1 MLGKNRSSTPPT
13 GGPTASR
20 PGRLPQGFS
29 AFSHRNYRLYFT
41 GQLISVTGTWMQTIA
56 QAWLVLTLTSSAL
69 LFSVVSVLQFLP
81 VLLLSPV
88 AGVVA
93 DRLPKRNLIIV
104 TQSVACACATTMV
117 TLVASGRIELWHI
130 YVLAAI
136 LGVNNA
142 FDMPTRQAFVVD
154 MVGKEDLVNAI
165 ALNSTLFNV
174 ARIIGPSAAGFL
186 MAWKGAAWCFGIDA
200 ASYLA
205 VIFSLT
211 QMRGVPAVARLT
223 GRGIHQL
230 REGIAYIRGSNNLM
244 LPIMIGGFVGIFGM
258 NFSIWIPL
266 LAKNEFQ
273 VGADGFGILM
283 AALGIGSLIGA
294 LYLAF
299 HTDRPRP
306 STIIATSLMLG
317 TVEVG
322 LAFAASIPL
331 HVAFAFLLLPLM
343 GFAMSSTGAM
353 ANTLVQ
359 TSAPEEMRGRV
370 MAAYMA
376 LAAGAAPSGSFLMGA
391 IANSFGTAASIMFG
405 GLATVACTIVIAWKF
420 GALHNWNQAAAEV
433 SAAD

>member
-1 MLGKNRSSTPPT
+1 MPGTNSTSTPST
-13 GGPTASR
+13 GGPTATR

-29 AFSHRNYRLYFT
+29 AFHHRNYRLYFS

-56 QAWLVLTLTSSAL
+56 QSWLLLTLTSSAL

-93 DRLPKRNLIIV
+93 DRLPKRQLIIA
-104 TQSVACACATTMV
+104 TQSVACACATTMAL
-117 TLVASGRIELWHI
+117 LVATGRIELWHI
-130 YVLAAI
+130 YVLASI

-154 MVGKEDLVNAI
+154 MVGKDDLVNAI
-165 ALNSTLFNV
+165 AMNATLFNV
-174 ARIIGPSAAGFL
+174 GRVIGPSLAGLL

-200 ASYLA
+200 VSYLA
-205 VIFSLT
+205 VIFGLT
-211 QMRGVPAVARLT
+211 QMRNVPSIARLA
-223 GRGIHQL
+223 GRGVNQM
-230 REGIAYIRGSNNLM
+230 REGIAFIRNSNLLM
-244 LPIMIGGFVGIFGM
+244 LPILIGGFVGIFGM
-258 NFSIWIPL
+258 NFNVWIPL
-266 LAKNEFQ
+266 LAKNEFK

-283 AALGIGSLIGA
+283 AAVGIGSLTGA

-299 HTDRPRP
+299 HANRPRP
-306 STIIATSLMLG
+306 SAIILSGLMLG
-317 TVEVG
+317 SVEILLG
-322 LAFAASIPL
+322 FAATVPVSVII
-331 HVAFAFLLLPLM
+331 ALLMLPFM

-359 TSAPEEMRGRV
+359 TAAPEAMRGRV

-391 IANSFGTAASIMFG
+391 IANWFGTPASILFG
-405 GLATVACTIVIAWKF
+405 GFATVACTLLIAWRF
-420 GALHNWNQAAAEV
+420 GALHNLRQTAPEAI
-433 SAAD
+433 AAD

>member
-1 MLGKNRSSTPPT
+1 MLRKRKSSRPSLD
-13 GGPTASR
+13 GPTASR

-29 AFSHRNYRLYFT
+29 AFQHRNYRLYFS

-56 QAWLVLTLTSSAL
+56 QSWLVLTLTSSAL

-81 VLLLSPV
+81 VLLLSPI

-93 DRLPKRNLIIV
+93 DRLPKRQLIIV
-104 TQSVACACATTMV
+104 TQSVACLCATTMV
-117 TLVASGRIELWHI
+117 TLVVTGRIELWHI
-130 YVLAAI
+130 YVLAAV

-142 FDMPTRQAFVVD
+142 FDIPTRQAFVVD

-174 ARIIGPSAAGFL
+174 ARIIGPSLAGLL

-200 ASYLA
+200 VSYLA
-205 VIFSLT
+205 VIFGLT
-211 QMRGVPAVARLT
+211 QMRDVPAVARRA
-223 GRGIHQL
+223 GRGVQQM
-230 REGIAYIRGSNNLM
+230 REGIAFIRNSDVLM

-258 NFSIWIPL
+258 NFNVWIPL
-266 LAKNEFQ
+266 LAKNQFK

-283 AALGIGSLIGA
+283 ATVGVGSLIGA

-299 HTDRPRP
+299 HADRPRP
-306 STIIATSLMLG
+306 KAIVVSGLMLG
-317 TVEVG
+317 GIEVV
-322 LAFAASIPL
+322 LAFVAAVPMPIF
-331 HVAFAFLLLPLM
+331 FALILLPFL

-359 TSAPEEMRGRV
+359 TAAPEEMRGRV

-376 LAAGAAPSGSFLMGA
+376 LAAGAAPSGAFLMGA
-391 IANSFGTAASIMFG
+391 IASAFGAPISILTG
-405 GLATVACTIVIAWKF
+405 GLATIACTLVIASRYGVFQNERRLVPK
-420 GALHNWNQAAAEV
+420 A

>member
-1 MLGKNRSSTPPT
+1 MLGKNRTPTPTT
-13 GGPTASR
+13 GGPTATR

-29 AFSHRNYRLYFT
+29 AFRHRNYRLYFS

-56 QAWLVLTLTSSAL
+56 QSWLVLTLTSSAL
-69 LFSVVSVLQFLP
+69 LFSLVSVLQFLP

-93 DRLPKRNLIIV
+93 DRLPKRELIIA
-104 TQSVACACATTMV
+104 TQSVACLCATTMV
-117 TLVASGRIELWHI
+117 TLVATGRIELWHI
-130 YVLAAI
+130 YVLASI

-165 ALNSTLFNV
+165 AMNSTLFNV
-174 ARIIGPSAAGFL
+174 GRIIGPSFAGLL

-200 ASYLA
+200 VSYLA
-205 VIFSLT
+205 VIFGLT
-211 QMRGVPAVARLT
+211 RMRDVPSVARQA
-223 GRGIHQL
+223 GRGIQQM
-230 REGIAYIRGSNNLM
+230 REGVAYIRNSDLLM
-244 LPIMIGGFVGIFGM
+244 LPILIGGFVGIFGM
-258 NFSIWIPL
+258 NFNVWIPL
-266 LAKNEFQ
+266 LAKNEFK

-283 AALGIGSLIGA
+283 ASVGIGSLIGA

-299 HTDRPRP
+299 HSNRPKP
-306 STIIATSLMLG
+306 SAIIFSGLMLG
-317 TVEVG
+317 SVEILLG
-322 LAFAASIPL
+322 FAASIPV
-331 HVAFAFLLLPLM
+331 HVVIALLMLPFM

-359 TSAPEEMRGRV
+359 TASPEAMRGRV

-391 IANSFGTAASIMFG
+391 IANSFGTSASILFG
-405 GLATVACTIVIAWKF
+405 GFATVACTLVIAWKF
-420 GALHNWNQAAAEV
+420 GALQNWHRTTPEITV
-433 SAAD
+433 AD

>member
-1 MLGKNRSSTPPT
+1 MLGKRTDASLSA
-13 GGPTASR
+13 GGPGASR

-29 AFSHRNYRLYFT
+29 AFQHRNYRLYFS

-56 QAWLVLTLTSSAL
+56 QAWLVLTLTSSPL
-69 LFSVVSVLQFLP
+69 LFALVSVLQFLP
-81 VLLLSPV
+81 VLVLSPI

-93 DRLPKRNLIIV
+93 DRLPKRQLIIV

-130 YVLAAI
+130 YVLASI

-174 ARIIGPSAAGFL
+174 ARIIGPSMAGLL

-200 ASYLA
+200 VSYLA
-205 VIFSLT
+205 VIFGLT
-211 QMRGVPAVARLT
+211 QMRNIPSVARMS
-223 GRGIHQL
+223 GRGLHQM
-230 REGIAYIRGSNNLM
+230 REGIAYIRSRDVLL
-244 LPIMIGGFVGIFGM
+244 LPILIAGFVGAFGM
-258 NFSIWIPL
+258 NFNVWIPL
-266 LAKNEFQ
+266 LAKNEFK

-283 AALGIGSLIGA
+283 AAVGIGSLVGA

-306 STIIATSLMLG
+306 RTVVFSGLMLG
-317 TVEVG
+317 VVELG
-322 LAFAASIPL
+322 LAFASAVPL
-331 HVAFAFLLLPLM
+331 NVAVALLLLPFM

-359 TSAPEEMRGRV
+359 TSSPEEMRGRV

-376 LAAGAAPSGSFLMGA
+376 LAAGAAPAGSFLMGA
-391 IANSFGTAASIMFG
+391 LANSFGTPTSILVG
-405 GLATVACTIVIAWKF
+405 GTATVISAVAIGWKF
-420 GALHNWNQAAAEV
+420 DALQNTRRTTRGAAA
-433 SAAD
+433 AD

>member
-1 MLGKNRSSTPPT
+1 MLGKRTDASLSA

-20 PGRLPQGFS
+20 PGRLPQGLS
-29 AFSHRNYRLYFT
+29 AFQHRNYRLYFS

-56 QAWLVLTLTSSAL
+56 QSWLVLTLTSSAL
-69 LFSVVSVLQFLP
+69 LFSLVSVLQFLP
-81 VLLLSPV
+81 VLVLSPL

-93 DRLPKRNLIIV
+93 DRLPKRELIIV
-104 TQSVACACATTMV
+104 TQSVACLCATTMV
-117 TLVASGRIELWHI
+117 TLVATGRIQLWHI
-130 YVLAAI
+130 YLLASI

-174 ARIIGPSAAGFL
+174 GRIIGPSMAGLL

-200 ASYLA
+200 VSYLA
-205 VIFSLT
+205 VIFGLT
-211 QMRGVPAVARLT
+211 QMRNVPSVARLS
-223 GRGIHQL
+223 GRGLQQM
-230 REGIAYIRGSNNLM
+230 REGVAYIRSRDVLL
-244 LPIMIGGFVGIFGM
+244 LPILIAGFVGAFGM
-258 NFSIWIPL
+258 NFNVWIPL
-266 LAKNEFQ
+266 LAKNEFK

-283 AALGIGSLIGA
+283 AAVGIGSLVGA

-306 STIIATSLMLG
+306 RTVVYSGLMLG
-317 TVEVG
+317 AVELG
-322 LAFAASIPL
+322 LAFAAAVPL
-331 HVAFAFLLLPLM
+331 SVAVALVMLPFM

-359 TSAPEEMRGRV
+359 TSSPEEMRGRV

-376 LAAGAAPSGSFLMGA
+376 LAAGAAPAGSFLMGA
-391 IANSFGTAASIMFG
+391 LANSFGTPMSILVG
-405 GLATVACTIVIAWKF
+405 GAATVISSIAIGWKF
-420 GALHNWNQAAAEV
+420 NALQNSRRTTRGAAA
-433 SAAD
+433 AD

>member
-1 MLGKNRSSTPPT
+1 MLGQKRSSTPSS
-13 GGPTASR
+13 GGSTASR

-29 AFSHRNYRLYFT
+29 AFQHRNYRLYFT

-56 QAWLVLTLTSSAL
+56 QSWLVLTLTSSAL
-69 LFSVVSVLQFLP
+69 LFSAVSVLQFLP

-104 TQSVACACATTMV
+104 TQSVACACATAMV
-117 TLVASGRIELWHI
+117 ILVASGRIELWHI
-130 YVLAAI
+130 YMLAAI
-136 LGVNNA
+136 LGLNNA

-174 ARIIGPSAAGFL
+174 ARIIGPSVAGFL

-205 VIFSLT
+205 VIFGLT
-211 QMRGVPAVARLT
+211 QMRGVPAVARLS
-223 GRGIHQL
+223 GCGIQQM

-266 LAKNEFQ
+266 LAKNEFK

-306 STIIATSLMLG
+306 SSIIWTSLMLG

-322 LAFAASIPL
+322 LAFAASIPVQ
-331 HVAFAFLLLPLM
+331 VAFAFLLLPLM

-391 IANSFGTAASIMFG
+391 IANSFGTSASILFG

-420 GALHNWNQAAAEV
+420 GALRNWGQAATGV